1 MESEQWR
8 LREGGESEPESLR
21 VAPCPACFV
30 ETSAGPAGS
39 REPTRVCP
47 EWTGAEAGPL
57 SPNIG
62 PGALGPGVGRP
73 CGRQLGVSPVLT
85 VRGGSPSSA
94 PAVPPSPRV
103 PGATQGH
110 SWLPR
115 RAHGAARVAFKIS
128 LTNQIWLFQEAPSLA
143 VPLAGRVQGGR
154 DLYIP
159 GSLAKYPLWPKQ

>member
-8 LREGGESEPESLR
+8 SWEGGESEPESLR

-47 EWTGAEAGPL
+47 EWTGAEAGSL

-73 CGRQLGVSPVLT
+73 CGRQLGVSCAHSQGWESILSSCCSPLT
-85 VRGGSPSSA
+85 PC
-94 PAVPPSPRV
+94 

-115 RAHGAARVAFKIS
+115 KAHGAARVAFKIS

-154 DLYIP
+154 EGPLHSRVP
-159 GSLAKYPLWPKQ
+159 G